1 MRNSFSSASGGNQE
15 GSSNAMIQSI
25 VPLSRTRAGG
35 SNLLN
40 HPRISSLPPTNHSNM
55 QFEINMMMGNMTD
68 SNLYIPDAAGDNT
81 GLSFRFAYNAAKK
94 YKNSNTKEL
103 SVCVGSMLCSVVPA
117 FRNNVEAALNGIGIR
132 PRFVSLPSQAIQNGI
147 VISEVPALDWSSILV
162 IFGYCI
168 LILFNI
174 HSKLF
179 DLRVG
184 FAGSSLLTNRI
195 DELRTKVGCPHNY
208 HFDKLFEQ
216 PTEISVRTMLG
227 THALRNSIITFLMEN
242 FNHPNPQI
250 SSLCHY
256 LSYVLS
262 WSGDLRVFTLI
273 NEKLVKTKSPVLSD
287 SRVVAEVEK
296 LEELIRAIESHT
308 YPQYFNHLCLTSE
321 LLLLDISRFPN
332 LFAVAKMLDNG
343 DNDLGDLDALKLGAN
358 RKTAIELVKLHR
370 TALTENRG
378 STITRIEPIVEI

>member
-15 GSSNAMIQSI
+15 GSSNGMIQSI

-162 IFGYCI
+162 IFGYMFGKYKKLVYSLCLI
-168 LILFNI
+168 AYKLKDLFGNNVLIHPKSYSVKLIL
-174 HSKLF
+174 
-179 DLRVG
+179 
-184 FAGSSLLTNRI
+184 T
-195 DELRTKVGCPHNY
+195 
-208 HFDKLFEQ
+208 FE
-216 PTEISVRTMLG
+216 
-227 THALRNSIITFLMEN
+227 
-242 FNHPNPQI
+242 
-250 SSLCHY
+250 Y
-256 LSYVLS
+256 LSFLTRAAKSSSCFPLS
-262 WSGDLRVFTLI
+262 CYI
-273 NEKLVKTKSPVLSD
+273 
-287 SRVVAEVEK
+287 
-296 LEELIRAIESHT
+296 
-308 YPQYFNHLCLTSE
+308 
-321 LLLLDISRFPN
+321 
-332 LFAVAKMLDNG
+332 
-343 DNDLGDLDALKLGAN
+343 
-358 RKTAIELVKLHR
+358 
-370 TALTENRG
+370 
-378 STITRIEPIVEI
+378 